1 MENARDK
8 DLFAA
13 LTGPLRAFDVT
24 GVQVNLGRLCNQ
36 SCSHCHLEASPSR
49 REVMGWAVMKETLK
63 ALAGSGIQKI
73 ELTGGAAEL
82 NPYFR
87 PFVTEL
93 QRLDLRLKVRT
104 NLTVLLEPGLEGLAS
119 FLRNR
124 EIHLSASLPCYEE
137 FNVEAQR
144 GKGVFAKS
152 IAALQLL
159 NKLGYGTKS
168 GPELEIV
175 FNPQGPFL
183 PAGQGKLEERYKKNL
198 KTQYGITFTRLLVLT
213 NMPVGRFYANLKQE
227 EKDQEYLALLYRS
240 FNKHILEK
248 LMCRSSVS
256 IDWDGTLYDCDFNL
270 ALGTPMAGE
279 VTRVGDFHRGSLS
292 KREITTGK
300 HCLGCTAGAG
310 SSCQGMLEV
319 DHP

>member
-8 DLFAA
+8 DLFTA

-36 SCSHCHLEASPSR
+36 SCRHCHLEASPSR
-49 REVMGWAVMKETLK
+49 REIMGWEVMKNTLK
-63 ALAGSGIQKI
+63 AIAESGIQQV

-87 PFVTEL
+87 FFVTEL
-93 QRLDLRLKVRT
+93 HRLDLQLKLRT

-119 FLRNR
+119 FLRDKG
-124 EIHLSASLPCYEE
+124 IHLSASLPCYEE
-137 FNVEAQR
+137 SNVEAQR
-144 GKGVFAKS
+144 GKGVFVKS
-152 IAALQLL
+152 IAALQFL

-183 PAGQGKLEERYKKNL
+183 PAGQGKLEDLYKRIL
-198 KTQYGITFTRLLVLT
+198 KRQYGITFTRLLALA

-227 EKDQEYLALLYRS
+227 GKDQEYLTLLYRS

-248 LMCRSSVS
+248 LMCRSNVS

-270 ALGTPMAGE
+270 ALGTAVAGE
-279 VTRVGDFHRGSLS
+279 VSRIGDFHRESLS
-292 KREITTGK
+292 NREIVTGE

-319 DHP
+319 DHA